1 MRTPE
6 EEIASAAVAYR
17 RRVRRA
23 SVLIV
28 AGLIAALSI
37 TAFLPTT
44 PERDRVGL
52 LIGAGTVG
60 ASAITWFFLVPRHLF
75 GSYRIF
81 AAALLAQA
89 SLLVVLALSGGI
101 VSTQFPYYL
110 LPVLVQIFGGR
121 VRETVVLGAI
131 AALGIV
137 ALAVAQDY
145 GGADRSISLAVT
157 RLLEI
162 GTITAFACIAASTT
176 GATRREL
183 AARTGALAGETE
195 ATFQLAVTDQLT
207 GLYNRRFM
215 MDELDRLVARSTRH
229 GRPFAVVALDVDRL
243 KAVNDTSGH
252 AAGDAVLRAAGEAI
266 REALRSGDIGV
277 RAGGDE
283 FIAVLAETGET
294 DAHLVAAR
302 IRSSFARRMGDIR
315 AGLSCGIAVWA
326 PGTSLEALLG
336 AADAQLYDAKRI
348 RP

>member
-28 AGLIAALSI
+28 ASLIAALSI

-44 PERDRVGL
+44 PDADRVGL

-60 ASAITWFFLVPRHLF
+60 ASALLWLFIVPHDWFSGH
-75 GSYRIF
+75 RIF
-81 AAALLAQA
+81 VAAVLAQA
-89 SLLVVLALSGGI
+89 SLLVVLALSGGLEG
-101 VSTQFPYYL
+101 TQFPYYL

-137 ALAVAQDY
+137 GLAITQDH
-145 GGADRSISLAVT
+145 GGPARSFSLAVT
-157 RLLEI
+157 RLLEL
-162 GTITAFACIAASTT
+162 GTITAFVAIAASTT

-183 AARTGALAGETE
+183 AERTGMLAGETE
-195 ATFQLAVTDQLT
+195 ANFRLAITDPLT

-215 MDELDRLVARSTRH
+215 SDILGRLVARSERN
-229 GRPFAVVALDVDRL
+229 GQPLAVIALDVDGL
-243 KAVNDTSGH
+243 KQVNDSEGH
-252 AAGDAVLRAAGEAI
+252 AAGDALLRVAGDAI
-266 REALRSGDIGV
+266 REGLRAEDIGV

-283 FIAVLAETGET
+283 FIAVLAGTGEA
-294 DAHLVAAR
+294 DARLVAER
-302 IRSSFARRMGDIR
+302 IRSSFAGRIAGTA
-315 AGLSCGIAVWA
+315 AGLSSGVAVWA
-326 PGTSLEALLG
+326 PGTTVDGLLS
-336 AADAQLYDAKRI
+336 AADASLYDAKRI

>member
-28 AGLIAALSI
+28 ASLIAALSI

-44 PERDRVGL
+44 PETDRVGL

-60 ASAITWFFLVPRHLF
+60 ASALLWFFLVPRDWFSGH
-75 GSYRIF
+75 RIF
-81 AAALLAQA
+81 VAALLAQV
-89 SLLVVLALSGGI
+89 SLFVVLALSGGLE
-101 VSTQFPYYL
+101 STQFSYYL
-110 LPVLVQIFGGR
+110 LPVLVQIFGGQ

-137 ALAVAQDY
+137 GLAIAHDY
-145 GGADRSISLAVT
+145 GGPHHGFSLAVT
-157 RLLEI
+157 RLLEL
-162 GTITAFACIAASTT
+162 GTITAFACIAAATT

-183 AARTGALAGETE
+183 AARAGTLAGETE
-195 ATFQLAVTDQLT
+195 ANFQLAITDPLT

-215 MDELDRLVARSTRH
+215 SDLLGRLIARSERS
-229 GRPFAVVALDVDRL
+229 GGPLAVIMLDVDGL
-243 KAVNDTSGH
+243 KQVNDSQGH
-252 AAGDAVLRAAGEAI
+252 AAGDALLRAAGDAI
-266 REALRSGDIGV
+266 REGLRAEDIGV

-283 FIAVLAETGET
+283 FIAVLAEAGE
-294 DAHLVAAR
+294 AEARLVAER
-302 IRSSFARRMGDIR
+302 IRISFEQRSGHTAT
-315 AGLSCGIAVWA
+315 GLSSGIAVWA
-326 PGTSLEALLG
+326 PGTTVDALLG
-336 AADAQLYDAKRI
+336 AADASLYGAKGV